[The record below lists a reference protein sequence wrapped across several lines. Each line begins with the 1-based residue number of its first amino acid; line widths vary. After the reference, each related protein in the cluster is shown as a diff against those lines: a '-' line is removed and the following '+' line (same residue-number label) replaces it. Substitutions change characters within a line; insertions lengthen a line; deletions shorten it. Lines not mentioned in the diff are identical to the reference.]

1 MPEGSH
7 IVDLTPQLL
16 GSSPSFPSPLAPLMP
31 AHCSYLWR
39 HHLIFPPFRQ
49 KHPEIDRKH
58 LQGTRPGAL
67 VHHRACPGV
76 NCYGVLVLAFLVSSP
91 PPLPLPPYRTIKQVA
106 AFTGVGPP
114 AGPGRVNGRPG
125 ASTSD
130 KQATL
135 TLGGCLLQALK
146 DEEDAE
152 TGLTEMEK
160 EEEPKEDQKLG
171 KLQYSL
177 DYNFTENTVRVCS
190 PNLSVCVVVAKAL
203 PS

>member
-1 MPEGSH
+1 MIEK
-7 IVDLTPQLL
+7 
-16 GSSPSFPSPLAPLMP
+16 
-31 AHCSYLWR
+31 
-39 HHLIFPPFRQ
+39 HH
-49 KHPEIDRKH
+49 
-58 LQGTRPGAL
+58 QGTRLGVL

-76 NCYGVLVLAFLVSSP
+76 NCYGVLVLAP
-91 PPLPLPPYRTIKQVA
+91 PRFPLIHRKTSGSFYRSRS
-106 AFTGVGPP
+106 TGRTW
-114 AGPGRVNGRPG
+114 AGNGWLG

-152 TGLTEMEK
+152 TGLTETEK
-160 EEEPKEDQKLG
+160 EAEPKEDQKLG

-190 PNLSVCVVVAKAL
+190 PNLSQCVSLLRKVL
-203 PS
+203 PRKYGHTEPLRWSNFSSLQRLNRTQPRFCTTFSFCCITTAVSSLVTEA